1 MTSLGAANVIRVFDF
16 YLALMFVLGLSRR
29 YLVYWDAVRLLVAV
43 HGRWP
48 RLLTRLKAHHG
59 VFVTTEVLRPLAV
72 AVALML
78 TQFLCSRL
86 IFPTAELTVNEMR
99 AAVWP
104 AAVILAAVV
113 PMVAVDAY
121 FLIFVGR
128 FDRTSA
134 EAYMDQAEHW
144 LNSWQA
150 PVVRAVTFGYVNPR
164 RMVDVEV
171 QKSLEQL
178 SRTVSWAAWWVAAQV
193 VCRMACGLT
202 IWTVWAF
209 VERQASAAP

>member
-1 MTSLGAANVIRVFDF
+1 
-16 YLALMFVLGLSRR
+16 
-29 YLVYWDAVRLLVAV
+29 
-43 HGRWP
+43 
-48 RLLTRLKAHHG
+48 
-59 VFVTTEVLRPLAV
+59 
-72 AVALML
+72 
-78 TQFLCSRL
+78 
-86 IFPTAELTVNEMR
+86 MR

-202 IWTVWAF
+202 IWTVWAL